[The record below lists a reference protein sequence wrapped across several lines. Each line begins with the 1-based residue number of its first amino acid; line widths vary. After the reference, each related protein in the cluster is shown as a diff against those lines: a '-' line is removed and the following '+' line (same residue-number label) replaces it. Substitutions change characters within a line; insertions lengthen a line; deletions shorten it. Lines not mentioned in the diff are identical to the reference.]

1 MKKNLIEK
9 EKSCQ
14 IKAKKKIS
22 QNNTEKKPFNTLDK
36 TTSFIN
42 LRKTEYL
49 RNNANQKKSENL
61 TNFDNE
67 VKIGN
72 HNINSK
78 DNNYNDDEYFI
89 TKLKKLKQTFPSN
102 KKELSKNNK
111 TSDKINNNKF
121 LNIIENTIGE
131 PINNAIKTSNK
142 NKKKAIK
149 IKKLKLSLKKNLNN
163 ETEMKSNYKISRD
176 LSSNTLNNISM
187 NSPYSLYVFNNPI
200 NLNYNNF
207 TLNESNNISNNYS
220 YNSKKIYSFR
230 LSPIIDK
237 KTSVINYNEFDLN
250 LYNNISPKLYSNV
263 VFRKTTAHDDINYN
277 KKNIKDENKIE
288 SHKINIGKLL
298 KNTRNEESNVDVNN
312 IQKEQIYFSTT
323 NGNHS
328 RNTQNNQ
335 NIINISTGM
344 SNNNKNRSKIYY
356 KPISKPKKLR
366 TSPYRKKYMVNSNK
380 KTGNN
385 YTKFINSYTKMNI
398 CKYKKSFNTGK
409 NYSLNLGQE
418 YNQINI
424 NSPIVRN
431 YNEFTNDKK
440 AEKNIFSPYSIGKD
454 LNKIKVNRIRIINN
468 KSLNLK
474 NAIKSKKINK
484 NIMDK
489 IKIKSQCFIQKYY
502 KYNLDFHKKK

>member
-36 TTSFIN
+36 TNSFIK

-131 PINNAIKTSNK
+131 PINNTIKTSNK

-149 IKKLKLSLKKNLNN
+149 IKKLKLSLKKNLNS

-207 TLNESNNISNNYS
+207 TLNESNNI
-220 YNSKKIYSFR
+220 
-230 LSPIIDK
+230 
-237 KTSVINYNEFDLN
+237 
-250 LYNNISPKLYSNV
+250 
-263 VFRKTTAHDDINYN
+263 
-277 KKNIKDENKIE
+277 
-288 SHKINIGKLL
+288 
-298 KNTRNEESNVDVNN
+298 
-312 IQKEQIYFSTT
+312 
-323 NGNHS
+323 
-328 RNTQNNQ
+328 
-335 NIINISTGM
+335 
-344 SNNNKNRSKIYY
+344 
-356 KPISKPKKLR
+356 
-366 TSPYRKKYMVNSNK
+366 
-380 KTGNN
+380 
-385 YTKFINSYTKMNI
+385 
-398 CKYKKSFNTGK
+398 
-409 NYSLNLGQE
+409 
-418 YNQINI
+418 
-424 NSPIVRN
+424 
-431 YNEFTNDKK
+431 
-440 AEKNIFSPYSIGKD
+440 
-454 LNKIKVNRIRIINN
+454 
-468 KSLNLK
+468 
-474 NAIKSKKINK
+474 
-484 NIMDK
+484 
-489 IKIKSQCFIQKYY
+489 
-502 KYNLDFHKKK
+502 